1 MSVLILDLESRRL
14 LAQKIKYHIE
24 NYLVPAKA
32 KESIKQYISVLKLLS
47 GEERNDLV
55 PYFKSYM
62 SALDCIRNENSLEVF
77 PELEGIL
84 SND

>member
-1 MSVLILDLESRRL
+1 L
-14 LAQKIKYHIE
+14 LGQKIKYHIE

-32 KESIKQYISVLKLLS
+32 TESIKQYISVLKLLS
-47 GEERNDLV
+47 TDKREHLV

-62 SALDCIRNENSLEVF
+62 SALDSIRNENSLEIF

-84 SND
+84 GDD

>member
-1 MSVLILDLESRRL
+1 L

-24 NYLVPAKA
+24 NYLAPAKA
-32 KESIKQYISVLKLLS
+32 KESIKQYKAVLNLLS
-47 GEERNDLV
+47 DDKRDHLV

-62 SALDCIRNENSLEVF
+62 SALDVIRNENSLEVF